1 MGKLSKIRVSP
12 SEASSFLHNT
22 IKDERIAS
30 NKIKKVNGHDD
41 YESICEYIGRRVLQ
55 ASR

>member
-1 MGKLSKIRVSP
+1 MGKLSKIRVSL
-12 SEASSFLHNT
+12 SEASSLLRNT

-30 NKIKKVNGHDD
+30 NKIKKPNGRED
-41 YESICEYIGRRVLQ
+41 YESICECIGGHVLQ